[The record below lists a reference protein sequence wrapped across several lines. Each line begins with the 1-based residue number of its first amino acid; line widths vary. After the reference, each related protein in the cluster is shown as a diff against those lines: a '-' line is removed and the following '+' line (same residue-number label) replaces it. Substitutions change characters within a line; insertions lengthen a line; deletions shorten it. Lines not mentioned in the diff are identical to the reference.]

1 MNAARDRHR
10 REAGP
15 TRGVRSFVTMSP
27 LIRVISWTV
36 AIGNGGATA
45 NARRAIEERAQ
56 VDATLD
62 ALSARMSVPQEGAP
76 QSGAAQAGDAQS
88 GDSAPSRAA

>member
-15 TRGVRSFVTMSP
+15 TRAVRSFVTMSP
-27 LIRVISWTV
+27 LIRFISWTV

-76 QSGAAQAGDAQS
+76 QSGDAQS
-88 GDSAPSRAA
+88 GDRAPSRAA

>member
-1 MNAARDRHR
+1 
-10 REAGP
+10 
-15 TRGVRSFVTMSP
+15 MSP
-27 LIRVISWTV
+27 LIRFISWTV